1 MPTLLKHTVFN
12 ELSNAR
18 NTNNMAILQVM
29 FNIDK
34 EVAPTSLALVSIISV
49 SGIFK
54 KKTTSKW
61 LTFFFLYF
69 TGICWF
75 IDDERMLFE
84 SITCPFEGNCEV
96 FEVWHQLAD
105 FLPQS
110 DEIAGKNEDH
120 NIINIWILILKLTQ
134 NWYLTCFSLNKIRP
148 CFCLYFIRYC

>member
-1 MPTLLKHTVFN
+1 M
-12 ELSNAR
+12 
-18 NTNNMAILQVM
+18 
-29 FNIDK
+29 
-34 EVAPTSLALVSIISV
+34 
-49 SGIFK
+49 
-54 KKTTSKW
+54 
-61 LTFFFLYF
+61 YF

-120 NIINIWILILKLTQ
+120 NIINIWILI
-134 NWYLTCFSLNKIRP
+134 
-148 CFCLYFIRYC
+148 